1 LRGEK
6 AAGCVGV
13 WQHSTR
19 AREDETRETPKLELP
34 TATSVT
40 TYVKSAVESARA
52 LDRGA
57 VGENFRDPSARKV
70 GSIRNRALI
79 GRFESV
85 RQFQNRFR
93 RIHHFANAPAIGS
106 NRFVST
112 LVMTLFN
119 SRNVDLI

>member
-19 AREDETRETPKLELP
+19 AREDETRETPKLEL

-40 TYVKSAVESARA
+40 TFVKSAVESARA

-57 VGENFRDPSARKV
+57 VGENFRDPSDRKV

-85 RQFQNRFR
+85 RKF
-93 RIHHFANAPAIGS
+93 
-106 NRFVST
+106 
-112 LVMTLFN
+112 
-119 SRNVDLI
+119 

>member
-40 TYVKSAVESARA
+40 TFVKSAVESARA

-85 RQFQNRFR
+85 RNFK
-93 RIHHFANAPAIGS
+93 IGS
-106 NRFVST
+106 EEYITSPTHPRSVRIGSSQHSHENEIPKIALKSP
-112 LVMTLFN
+112 
-119 SRNVDLI
+119 

>member
-40 TYVKSAVESARA
+40 TFVKSAVESA
-52 LDRGA
+52 
-57 VGENFRDPSARKV
+57 P
-70 GSIRNRALI
+70 GS
-79 GRFESV
+79 
-85 RQFQNRFR
+85 
-93 RIHHFANAPAIGS
+93 
-106 NRFVST
+106 
-112 LVMTLFN
+112 
-119 SRNVDLI
+119 